1 MSQGVFLFVMPNKM
15 FSVKTVNFIIYLRQL
30 ILLNLKFNQIK
41 HLLPIMKNSKL
52 VTSIAFT
59 FLMLISFTVSA
70 QKFVKMDKSTIDRA
84 YYPSNTAKTT
94 FLKSDEAKKQAE
106 PQIRVTYSRPAKK
119 GREVFGK
126 LLKFGEA
133 WRVGANESTE
143 ILFVNDVTFGGKEI
157 KAGRYSIIIIP
168 TETEW
173 TLKLNTELDGWGN
186 YGYDATK
193 DIASVSVPVTKSDK
207 EIENLSIA
215 LYAASENTVHL
226 KIGWDTSIAEYPITL
241 K

>member
-1 MSQGVFLFVMPNKM
+1 MKTQKLLTTISLSFVMLLSLNVNAQEFNK
-15 FSVKTVNFIIYLRQL
+15 ID
-30 ILLNLKFNQIK
+30 
-41 HLLPIMKNSKL
+41 NS
-52 VTSIAFT
+52 T
-59 FLMLISFTVSA
+59 M
-70 QKFVKMDKSTIDRA
+70 DRA
-84 YYPSNTAKTT
+84 YYPSNAPKRTFEKT
-94 FLKSDEAKKQAE
+94 DEAKKLAE

-126 LLKFGEA
+126 LLKFGKA

-143 ILFVNDVTFGGKEI
+143 ILFVNDVTFGGKDI

-168 TETEW
+168 TENEW

-186 YGYDATK
+186 YGYDETK

-215 LYAASENTVHL
+215 LYKASENTVNL
-226 KIGWDTSIAEYPITL
+226 KIGWDTTIAEFPITL

>member
-1 MSQGVFLFVMPNKM
+1 M
-15 FSVKTVNFIIYLRQL
+15 KT
-30 ILLNLKFNQIK
+30 
-41 HLLPIMKNSKL
+41 SKL
-52 VTSIAFT
+52 LTSISLT
-59 FLMLISFTVSA
+59 FIMLISLNVNA
-70 QKFVKMDKSTIDRA
+70 QEFEKMDKSIMDRA
-84 YYPSNTAKTT
+84 YYPANAPKRTFEKT
-94 FLKSDEAKKQAE
+94 DEAKKLAE

-126 LLKFGEA
+126 LLKFGKA

-143 ILFVNDVTFGGKEI
+143 ILFVNDVTFGGKDI

-168 TETEW
+168 TENEW

-186 YGYDATK
+186 YGYDETK
-193 DIASVSVPVTKSDK
+193 DIASVSVPVTKSKK

-215 LYAASENTVHL
+215 LYKTSDNTVNL
-226 KIGWDTSIAEYPITL
+226 KIGWDTTIAEFPITL

>member
-1 MSQGVFLFVMPNKM
+1 M
-15 FSVKTVNFIIYLRQL
+15 
-30 ILLNLKFNQIK
+30 
-41 HLLPIMKNSKL
+41 
-52 VTSIAFT
+52 
-59 FLMLISFTVSA
+59 
-70 QKFVKMDKSTIDRA
+70 
-84 YYPSNTAKTT
+84 
-94 FLKSDEAKKQAE
+94 
-106 PQIRVTYSRPAKK
+106 TYSRPAKK

-126 LLKFGEA
+126 LLKFGKA

-143 ILFVNDVTFGGKEI
+143 ILFVNDVTFGGKDI

-168 TETEW
+168 TENEW

-186 YGYDATK
+186 YGYDETK

-215 LYAASENTVHL
+215 LYKASENTVNL
-226 KIGWDTSIAEYPITL
+226 KIGWDTTIAEFPITL

>member
-1 MSQGVFLFVMPNKM
+1 MKKLLFIIAVALIGT
-15 FSVKTVNFIIYLRQL
+15 TVN
-30 ILLNLKFNQIK
+30 
-41 HLLPIMKNSKL
+41 
-52 VTSIAFT
+52 
-59 FLMLISFTVSA
+59 A
-70 QKFVKMDKSTIDRA
+70 QEFAKMDKSTMDRA
-84 YYPSNTAKTT
+84 YYPDGAPHRSFEKDDAKQKA
-94 FLKSDEAKKQAE
+94 LS
-106 PQIRVTYSRPAKK
+106 PQMRVTYSRPAKK

-143 ILFVNDVTFGGKEI
+143 ILFLNDVTFGGKEI

-168 TETEW
+168 TEKEW

-186 YGYDATK
+186 YGYDASK
-193 DIASVSVPVTKSDK
+193 DVASLSVPVTKSTK

-215 LYAASENTVHL
+215 LYEASAKTVHL
-226 KIGWDTSIAEYPITL
+226 KIGWDTTIAEFPIIL